1 MARRHSPRHPLF
13 HQRWFADDIIITCVR
28 WYLRFKL
35 SYRDLAELARELGV
49 SVAPSTILRWVIR
62 YVPEFEKFWQAY
74 ERPVGDSWRV
84 DETAVVTLTG
94 LVSHTQKVR
103 LHRRRRRASGHLFT
117 QADFLG
123 VVYSTAACYLRGSK
137 TSVTIVSSSIPAPA
151 ALDCCAPDFGK
162 PYIASIVR
170 RMLTCVMPFP
180 SAYASGLR
188 PGLM

>member
-1 MARRHSPRHPLF
+1 MAASSSPSRRTARACSRGSVADRCKYLLSIHLTSTCERANVRGHIGMNSPLPFVPRGAKARGMARHSPRHPLF
-13 HQRWFADDIIITCVR
+13 RQRWFADDIIITCVR

-103 LHRRRRRASGHLFT
+103 LHRRRRRASGHL
-117 QADFLG
+117 
-123 VVYSTAACYLRGSK
+123 
-137 TSVTIVSSSIPAPA
+137 
-151 ALDCCAPDFGK
+151 
-162 PYIASIVR
+162 
-170 RMLTCVMPFP
+170 
-180 SAYASGLR
+180 
-188 PGLM
+188 